1 MKKLIIL
8 LLMLSP
14 LAVSAQNDAYKTL
27 FDDCV
32 GRDGYSTV
40 QVSKDMLRIMDSDYN
55 LALASIDGVMSIT
68 FNSDDSAAVEAF
80 RKSCDLM
87 LDRSGL
93 SVMVSTNDGTQAVKI
108 YTSTVEDKIKEVI
121 VLTCSPTET
130 VVVDVVGNLTLKQ
143 ISRLNF

>member
-40 QVSKDMLRIMDSDYN
+40 QVSKDMLRIMDNDYN

-68 FNSDDSAAVEAF
+68 FNSEDPAAVEAF
-80 RKSCDLM
+80 RKRCDLM

-121 VLTCSPTET
+121 VVTCSPTET

>member
-1 MKKLIIL
+1 
-8 LLMLSP
+8 
-14 LAVSAQNDAYKTL
+14 
-27 FDDCV
+27 
-32 GRDGYSTV
+32 
-40 QVSKDMLRIMDSDYN
+40 
-55 LALASIDGVMSIT
+55 MSIT
-68 FNSDDSAAVEAF
+68 FISEDSAAVEAF
-80 RKSCDLM
+80 RKRCDQM

-121 VLTCSPTET
+121 VLTCSPSET

>member
-55 LALASIDGVMSIT
+55 LALASIDGVLSIT
-68 FNSDDSAAVEAF
+68 FNSEDPAAVEAF
-80 RKSCDLM
+80 RKRCDRM
-87 LDRSGL
+87 LDQSGL

-121 VLTCSPTET
+121 VLTCSPSET

>member
-55 LALASIDGVMSIT
+55 LALASIDSVMSIT
-68 FNSDDSAAVEAF
+68 FNSEDSAAVEAF
-80 RKSCDLM
+80 RKRCDQM

-121 VLTCSPTET
+121 VVTCSPTET

>member
-68 FNSDDSAAVEAF
+68 FNSEDPAAVEAF
-80 RKSCDLM
+80 RKRCDLM

>member
-68 FNSDDSAAVEAF
+68 FNSDDPAAVEAF
-80 RKSCDLM
+80 RKRCDQM

-121 VLTCSPTET
+121 VLTCSPSET

>member
-40 QVSKDMLRIMDSDYN
+40 QVSKDMLRIMDNDYN

-68 FNSDDSAAVEAF
+68 FNSDDPAAVEAF
-80 RKSCDLM
+80 RKRCDRM
-87 LDRSGL
+87 LDQSGL

-121 VLTCSPTET
+121 VLTCSPSET

>member
-68 FNSDDSAAVEAF
+68 FNSDDPAAVEAF
-80 RKSCDLM
+80 RKRCDLM

-121 VLTCSPTET
+121 VLTCSPSET

>member
-40 QVSKDMLRIMDSDYN
+40 QVSKDMLRIMDNDYN

-68 FNSDDSAAVEAF
+68 FNSEDPAAVEAF
-80 RKSCDLM
+80 RKRCDLM

>member
-1 MKKLIIL
+1 MCLGALIL
-8 LLMLSP
+8 LEHLHERVV
-14 LAVSAQNDAYKTL
+14 AVD
-27 FDDCV
+27 
-32 GRDGYSTV
+32 
-40 QVSKDMLRIMDSDYN
+40 I
-55 LALASIDGVMSIT
+55 
-68 FNSDDSAAVEAF
+68 EAF
-80 RKSCDLM
+80 RKRCDQM

-121 VLTCSPTET
+121 VLTCLPTET

>member
-68 FNSDDSAAVEAF
+68 FNSEDSAAVEAF
-80 RKSCDLM
+80 RNRCDYM

-121 VLTCSPTET
+121 VLTCSPSET